1 MKYKSKNL
9 DFLTDDMKISGLCYH
24 GDYYY
29 FESDDVIEGA
39 EISPDAEYA
48 EAKESIVAA
57 EPSLTAEEK
66 QDARD
71 SYMMLL
77 MEN

>member
-9 DFLTDDMKISGLCYH
+9 DFLNGDMKISGLCYH
-24 GDYYY
+24 GDHYY

-48 EAKESIVAA
+48 EARASIVAA

-66 QDARD
+66 QDARET
-71 SYMMLL
+71 YLMVMM
-77 MEN
+77 E